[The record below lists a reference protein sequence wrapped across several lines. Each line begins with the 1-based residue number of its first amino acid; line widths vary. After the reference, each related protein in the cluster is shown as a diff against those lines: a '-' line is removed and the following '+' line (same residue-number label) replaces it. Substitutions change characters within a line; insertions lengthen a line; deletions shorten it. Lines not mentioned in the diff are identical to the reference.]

1 MSERG
6 PVRKMLTRRESPVA
20 YSLPLGEAV
29 IPLNERLGQSIR
41 LAFTGSI
48 SCIACGRSIK
58 RTFVGGYCFP
68 CSRDLPAADG
78 CMVKPETCH
87 FAAGTCRD
95 AAWGEDQCMRPHT
108 VYLANSSGLKVGI
121 TRGLDPVGRWIDQG
135 ACQGLAIRE
144 VGSRLESGQVE
155 VALRQFVSDR
165 TDWRRMLKGEP
176 ERVDLAGSRDR
187 ILDLYQE
194 EHPGDPLPGAPVP
207 AAREVSIQYPVLEY
221 PEKVR
226 AHNLDKEPELEG
238 TLLGIKGQYLVLDRA
253 VLNVR
258 KYAGYHLQL
267 G

>member
-1 MSERG
+1 MSESG
-6 PVRKMLTRRESPVA
+6 PVRKMHTRSESPVA
-20 YSLPLGEAV
+20 YSLPLGKV
-29 IPLNERLGQSIR
+29 RIPLNERLGQRIR
-41 LAFTGSI
+41 LEFTGAI
-48 SCIACGRSIK
+48 SCTACDRSIH
-58 RTFVGGYCFP
+58 RTFNGGYCFP
-68 CSRDLPAADG
+68 CSRSLPAADS

-87 FAAGTCRD
+87 YAAGTCRD
-95 AAWGEDQCMRPHT
+95 ASWGEAQCMRPHT

-176 ERVDLAGSRDR
+176 EPIDLAAHRDR
-187 ILDLYQE
+187 ILALYE
-194 EHPGDPLPGAPVP
+194 KEHPGEPLPGASVP
-207 AAREVSIQYPVLEY
+207 AAPEVSIQYPVLEY

-226 AHNLDKEPELEG
+226 PHNLDKEPVLEG
-238 TLLGIKGQYLVLDRA
+238 TLLGIKGQYLLLDTA

-258 KYAGYHLQL
+258 KVAGYHLRL